1 MTKER
6 NEYKTEFSFNEKIY
20 SLKASY
26 SLNTVE
32 MKLKENGYCYPLL
45 STTHRDINRDNF
57 LEHAINS
64 IMGFFIHKKYILD
77 LLKECGLEGKF

>member
-1 MTKER
+1 
-6 NEYKTEFSFNEKIY
+6 
-20 SLKASY
+20 
-26 SLNTVE
+26 